1 MNYNNQIQNE
11 RGLLASIMVSDDNSI
26 YDNATTLGISEDC
39 FMQSI
44 HRKIFEAMKT
54 LSTKGRPLNEIEV
67 ASVLQKEEGIFER
80 INDICASVETSL
92 HWKTFATFL
101 IKEKQC
107 REIKR
112 AYELFAENPD
122 DLEYDENLAKLETAI
137 MQVNRRISDF
147 PDTDQILNESF
158 EDLKRRIRD
167 RGNIGIRTGFS
178 FLDSLHIQK
187 GNLAVLGGRP
197 ATGKTALMLNIVAN
211 ILKQDSPTPI
221 LIFSL
226 EMTTSELVSRL
237 ISIISGVSASSLNSG
252 LILAS
257 DRAKIENAY
266 AFLMEKSKLF
276 HIVDKADMDYLQMLS
291 ITRRFKHRY
300 NIGLI
305 FVDYLQLLKPVSKK
319 TSREQ
324 EVSEVSRSLK
334 MIAKDLD
341 CAVFALAQLNR
352 ETEKEN
358 RPPRA
363 SDLRESGSIE
373 QDADYIMILSRIM
386 ETTRINS
393 SGNEEKAITYNV
405 PDNVNIDK
413 PIIKVHLLK
422 NRHGSIDETDL
433 VFNKAITKFEEYDER
448 EYI

>member
-39 FMQSI
+39 FLESI

-54 LSTKGRPLNEIEV
+54 LSAKNKPLNEVEV
-67 ASVLQKEEGIFER
+67 ASVLQNEEGIFER

-101 IKEKQC
+101 IKGKQC
-107 REIKR
+107 RDIKR

-122 DLEYDENLAKLETAI
+122 NLEHGENLAKLETAI
-137 MQVNRRISDF
+137 LQVNRKISDF
-147 PDTDQILNESF
+147 PDTVQILNDSL
-158 EDLKRRIRD
+158 EDLKRRID
-167 RGNIGIRTGFS
+167 NRGNIGIRTGFP
-178 FLDSLHIQK
+178 FLDSLHIQN
-187 GNLAVLGGRP
+187 GNMAVLGGRP

-226 EMTTSELVSRL
+226 EMTRSELVSRL
-237 ISIISGVSASSLNSG
+237 ISLISGVSASSLRNG
-252 LILAS
+252 VIPAT
-257 DRAKIENAY
+257 DKDKIKSAY

-276 HIVDKADMDYLQMLS
+276 HIVDKADMNYLQILS
-291 ITRRFKHRY
+291 WARKFKHRY
-300 NIGLI
+300 GIGLI

-319 TSREQ
+319 TIREQ
-324 EVSEVSRSLK
+324 EVAEVSRSLK
-334 MIAKDLD
+334 AIAKELD

-373 QDADYIMILSRIM
+373 QDADYIMILSRVM

-393 SGNEEKAITYNV
+393 SGNEEKTITYNI
-405 PDNVNIDK
+405 PDKAYMRNPTVKVNI
-413 PIIKVHLLK
+413 VK
-422 NRHGSIDETDL
+422 NRHGSVDEDDL
-433 VFNKAITKFEEYDER
+433 IFNKELTKFEIYN
-448 EYI
+448 

>member
-26 YDNATTLGISEDC
+26 YDSAITLGISEDC
-39 FMQSI
+39 FLTPI
-44 HRKIFEAMKT
+44 HRKIFDAMKT
-54 LSTKGRPLNEIEV
+54 LSTKNRPLDEVEV
-67 ASVLQKEEGIFER
+67 ASALQNEEWIFEQ
-80 INDICASVETSL
+80 INDVCSSVETSL
-92 HWKTFATFL
+92 HWETFATFL
-101 IKEKQC
+101 INEKQR

-122 DLEYDENLAKLETAI
+122 NLEHDENLAKFEDSI
-137 MQVNRRISDF
+137 FQVNGKISDF
-147 PDTDQILNESF
+147 TDTVQILNESF

-167 RGNIGIRTGFS
+167 RGNIGIRTGFQ
-178 FLDSLHIQK
+178 FLDSLNIQN
-187 GNLAVLGGRP
+187 GNMAVLGGRP

-211 ILKQDSPTPI
+211 ILKQDSPTPT

-226 EMTTSELVSRL
+226 EMTRGELVSRL
-237 ISIISGVSASSLNSG
+237 ISSISGVSASNLRNG
-252 LILAS
+252 VILAS
-257 DRAKIENAY
+257 DRAKIESAY

-276 HIVDKADMDYLQMLS
+276 HIVDKADMNYLQMLS
-291 ITRRFKHRY
+291 ITRKFKHRY
-300 NIGLI
+300 NIGLV

-324 EVSEVSRSLK
+324 EVAEVSRSLK
-334 MIAKDLD
+334 EIAKDLD

-373 QDADYIMILSRIM
+373 QDADYIMILSRVI
-386 ETTRINS
+386 ETTHINS
-393 SGNEEKAITYNV
+393 SGNEEKITTYNV
-405 PDNVNIDK
+405 PDNINFDK
-413 PIIKVHLLK
+413 PTIKVHLLK
-422 NRHGSIDETDL
+422 NRHGSVNATDL
-433 VFNKAITKFEEYDER
+433 VFNKALTKFEEQ
-448 EYI
+448 

>member
-1 MNYNNQIQNE
+1 MNYNQIQNE

-39 FMQSI
+39 FLEPI

-54 LSTKGRPLNEIEV
+54 LSTKNRPLDEVEV
-67 ASVLQKEEGIFER
+67 ASILQSEKGICEKV
-80 INDICASVETSL
+80 NDIRACVETAL

-101 IKEKQC
+101 IKEKQ
-107 REIKR
+107 RRDIKR
-112 AYELFAENPD
+112 AYELFTENPD

-137 MQVNRRISDF
+137 LQVSRKISDF
-147 PDTDQILNESF
+147 PDTVQILNESF

-167 RGNIGIRTGFS
+167 KGNIGIRTGFQ
-178 FLDSLHIQK
+178 FLDSLHIQN
-187 GNLAVLGGRP
+187 GNMAVLGGRP

-211 ILKQDSPTPI
+211 ILKQDSPTPT

-226 EMTTSELVSRL
+226 EMTRGELVSRL
-237 ISIISGVSASSLNSG
+237 ISLISGVSASSLRNG
-252 LILAS
+252 VILAK
-257 DRAKIENAY
+257 DIAKIENAY

-276 HIVDKADMDYLQMLS
+276 HIIDKANMDYLQMLS
-291 ITRRFKHRY
+291 WARKFKQRY
-300 NIGLI
+300 GIGLI
-305 FVDYLQLLKPVSKK
+305 FVDYLQLLKPVSRK

-334 MIAKDLD
+334 EIAKDLD

-358 RPPRA
+358 RPPRP

-373 QDADYIMILSRIM
+373 QEADYIMILSRVM
-386 ETTRINS
+386 ETTCINS
-393 SGNEEKAITYNV
+393 SGNEEQTTIYNV
-405 PDNVNIDK
+405 PDNVNIDN
-413 PIIKVHLLK
+413 PTIKVHLLK
-422 NRHGSIDETDL
+422 NRHGSVNATDL
-433 VFNKAITKFEEYDER
+433 VFNKALTKFEEQ
-448 EYI
+448 

>member
-1 MNYNNQIQNE
+1 MNYNQTQNE

-26 YDNATTLGISEDC
+26 YDSAITLGISEDC
-39 FMQSI
+39 FLTPF
-44 HRKIFEAMKT
+44 HKKIFEAMKT
-54 LSTKGRPLNEIEV
+54 LSTKNKPLDEVEV
-67 ASVLQKEEGIFER
+67 ASILQSEKGICEKV
-80 INDICASVETSL
+80 NDIRACVETAL

-107 REIKR
+107 RDIKR
-112 AYELFAENPD
+112 AYELFTENPD

-137 MQVNRRISDF
+137 LQVSRKISDF
-147 PDTDQILNESF
+147 PDTVQILNESL

-167 RGNIGIRTGFS
+167 KGDIGIRTGFQ
-178 FLDSLHIQK
+178 FLDSLHIQN
-187 GNLAVLGGRP
+187 GNMAVLGGRP

-211 ILKQDSPTPI
+211 ILKQDSPTPT

-226 EMTTSELVSRL
+226 EMTRGELVSRL
-237 ISIISGVSASSLNSG
+237 ISSISGVSASNLRNG
-252 LILAS
+252 VILAS
-257 DRAKIENAY
+257 DRAKIESAY

-276 HIVDKADMDYLQMLS
+276 HIVDKADMNYLQMLS
-291 ITRRFKHRY
+291 ITRKFKHRY
-300 NIGLI
+300 NIGLV

-324 EVSEVSRSLK
+324 EVAEVSRSLK
-334 MIAKDLD
+334 EIAKDLD

-373 QDADYIMILSRIM
+373 QDADYIMILSRVM
-386 ETTRINS
+386 ETTHTNS
-393 SGNEEKAITYNV
+393 LGTEEKITTYNV
-405 PDNVNIDK
+405 PDNINIDN
-413 PIIKVHLLK
+413 PTIKVHLLK
-422 NRHGSIDETDL
+422 NRHGSVNATDL
-433 VFNKAITKFEEYDER
+433 VFNKALTKFEE
-448 EYI
+448 